1 MKIRQRAISLDLNSF
16 FSAFFDKEVQKYMEY
31 IRPCIASMKGYVPG
45 LQPDPNQ
52 KYIKLNSNENP
63 FPPSPRV
70 KEVLRELKYEDL
82 RIYPDPIS
90 LELRE
95 KLGSLYGF
103 SPNQII
109 CGNGSDDI
117 LNIIIRTF
125 AQPGEAVGFF
135 EPTFPLYRVLG
146 VIHGVRIISLPVDEP
161 YDQPPLP
168 PDDVKIFFLANP
180 NSPVGF
186 AYSTS
191 RIAEMAREIKAVF
204 VVDEAYAEFAR
215 ENALALVR
223 QLANVII
230 VRTVSKSYSL
240 AGLRLGYAIGN
251 EKLIAEMLKVKD
263 PFNVTLLTQSL
274 VAAALEDQEYLRN
287 NVSRIIDT
295 REWFSKEAA
304 ALGYRI
310 IPSEANF
317 VFPQPPQKGR
327 GIGFYKTLFNRKILT
342 RHYDEEGLRDGV
354 RMTIGTRQ
362 EMATVLKVMKEILP
376 QFSNK

>member
-1 MKIRQRAISLDLNSF
+1 M
-16 FSAFFDKEVQKYMEY
+16 VMTYV
-31 IRPCIASMKGYVPG
+31 RPCIAAMKGYVPG
-45 LQPDPNQ
+45 FQPDPRQ

-63 FPPSPRV
+63 YPPSPKV
-70 KEVLRELKYEDL
+70 KKILDQLTYEDL
-82 RIYPDPIS
+82 RLYPDPMS

-95 KLGSLYGF
+95 KLGALYGF
-103 SPNQII
+103 SAGQIM

-135 EPTFPLYRVLG
+135 EPSFPLYRVLG
-146 VIHGVRIISLPVDEP
+146 VIHGVRIISLPVNEP
-161 YDQPPLP
+161 YDRPPLP
-168 PDDVKIFFLANP
+168 PEDVKVFFLANP

-191 RIAEMAREIKAVF
+191 RIAEMAREIKGVF

-223 QLANVII
+223 QLPNVII

-251 EKLIAEMLKVKD
+251 EELIAEMLKVKD
-263 PFNVTLLTQSL
+263 PFNVTLLTQAL
-274 VAAALEDQEYLRN
+274 VAAALEDQEYFRKN
-287 NVSRIIDT
+287 IYEIIET
-295 REWFSKEAA
+295 RDWFSKEAT

-310 IPSEANF
+310 IPSQANF

-327 GIGFYKTLFNRKILT
+327 GIRFYEALFKCKILT

-354 RMTIGTRQ
+354 RMTIGTRE

-376 QFSNK
+376 F

>member
-1 MKIRQRAISLDLNSF
+1 
-16 FSAFFDKEVQKYMEY
+16 MEY

-45 LQPDPNQ
+45 LQPDPSQ

-63 FPPSPRV
+63 FPPSPKV
-70 KEVLRELKYEDL
+70 KGVLQKLAYEDL
-82 RIYPDPIS
+82 RLYPDPVS

-95 KLGSLYGF
+95 KLGALYGF
-103 SPNQII
+103 SSNQII

-125 AQPGEAVGFF
+125 SQPGEAIGFF

-146 VIHGVRIISLPVDEP
+146 IIHGVRIISLPVDEP

-168 PDDVKIFFLANP
+168 PEDIKIFFLANP

-186 AYSTS
+186 AYPTS
-191 RIAEMAREIKAVF
+191 LVAQLAKKVNAVF

-223 QLANVII
+223 QLPNVII

-251 EKLIAEMLKVKD
+251 EKLISEMLKVKD
-263 PFNVTLLTQSL
+263 PFNVTLLTQAL
-274 VAAALEDQEYLRN
+274 VAAALEDQEYFRK
-287 NVSRIIDT
+287 NVSEIIET
-295 REWFSKEAA
+295 RDWFSKEAT

-310 IPSEANF
+310 IPSQANF

-327 GIGFYKTLFNRKILT
+327 GIDFYEALFNRRILT

-354 RMTIGTRQ
+354 RMTIGTRE